1 MGVRPRT
8 LASLQRNDITVANPV
23 QLAAIP
29 GLLAGHDVVIEAP
42 TGSGKTLAYV
52 IPVVER
58 LRGHR
63 AGGPRLLVVGP
74 TRELASQV
82 AGVIAGVDRDLR
94 VAVLYGGVGYGSQ
107 LTSLRRDADVIVGCP
122 GRILDLA
129 QQGAL
134 SLRRIEL
141 LILDEADEMFDSGF
155 ARDVERIIG
164 LCPPGGDRG
173 SRQTVLASATMPE
186 WVRTV
191 VDRQLRSP
199 QRVRIEAESV
209 PPLEHALLPVT
220 QASRLET
227 LSALLTVH
235 DGTSAI
241 VFCRTKH
248 GVKRVARDL
257 ERLGHSVAQLQG
269 NLSQNARDRSIQL
282 FREQGARILVA
293 TNVAARG
300 LDISHVGLVINY
312 ELPETAQWLTH
323 RVGRTARNGAD
334 GRALTFLA
342 SEDLDQWRK
351 LKRGGA
357 PTLRHLDTPSLLAG
371 GEWVYLATA
380 PAPGQPGG
388 DGPRVAPATVRRRTA
403 RRPGDGTGAAG
414 GRRRFGRGGSRGGP
428 GAPRSAS
435 DRGSVRGR
443 REGGS
448 A

>member
-1 MGVRPRT
+1 MTFAALGVRPRT
-8 LASLQRNDITVANPV
+8 LASLERNDITIANPV

-29 GLLAGHDVVIEAP
+29 GLLAGNDAVIEAP
-42 TGSGKTLAYV
+42 TGSGKTLAYA

-74 TRELASQV
+74 TRELATQV

-94 VAVLYGGVGYGSQ
+94 VAILFGGVGYGSQ
-107 LTSLRRDADVIVGCP
+107 LAALRRDADVVVGCP

-129 QQGAL
+129 KQGVL
-134 SLRRIEL
+134 SLRRIEQ

-155 ARDVERIIG
+155 ARDVEKIIA
-164 LCPPGGDRG
+164 LCPPGGQHG
-173 SRQTVLASATMPE
+173 PRQTVLASATMPE
-186 WVRTV
+186 WVRAV
-191 VDRQLRSP
+191 MDRQLRSP
-199 QRVRIEAESV
+199 DRIRIEAESV
-209 PPLEHALLPVT
+209 PALEHALLPVT

-227 LSALLTVH
+227 LSTLLQVQK
-235 DGTSAI
+235 GTSAI

-257 ERLGHSVAQLQG
+257 DRLGHSVAELQG
-269 NLSQNARDRSIQL
+269 NLSQNARDRSIEL
-282 FREQGARILVA
+282 FRQRRARVLVA

-342 SEDLDQWRK
+342 TEDLDQWRK
-351 LKRGGA
+351 LQRGGA
-357 PTLRHLDTPSLLAG
+357 PALRHLDTSSVLTDG
-371 GEWVYLATA
+371 DWVYLAGA

-388 DGPRVAPATVRRRTA
+388 AGPRMSTPVGRPRSGQ
-403 RRPGDGTGAAG
+403 RPGN
-414 GRRRFGRGGSRGGP
+414 GRPPSRGGWGRRSGNSNAP
-428 GAPRSAS
+428 GS
-435 DRGSVRGR
+435 GRGR
-443 REGGS
+443 DQGRMG
-448 A
+448 